1 MLTKYGDTRLR
12 ADNPKGTRLD
22 FSLEPDADKLCM
34 QLADDPD
41 RDLSP
46 VSSAMIVMLRARLI
60 FAIGA
65 CMTQPSA
72 PLVTVPDQT
81 SDELVLRLLLGELL
95 AQTRLPP
102 EWRPQ

>member
-1 MLTKYGDTRLR
+1 MAVRTVTHEEAAEMLTKYGDTRLR
-12 ADNPKGTRLD
+12 AD
-22 FSLEPDADKLCM
+22 KLCM
-34 QLADDPD
+34 RLADDPD

-46 VSSAMIVMLRARLI
+46 VSSAMIVMLRARLM
-60 FAIGA
+60 FAVGA